1 MFVPIKRAISEQIVK
16 KPFNDASTFKNW
28 IKFDGRL
35 GDITYVCTMTDDAI
49 EIDRDA
55 EEFGLVEHLDELRRL
70 DEDLNACEAALSRT
84 REQLDALQVRSQ
96 LEEDTVESW
105 MKSAGNK
112 RKRSVTAETVREK
125 RLRRNPLPSPSEEG
139 SYTAKLATETTEEP
153 VEMLTSNLE
162 TEAEELGTRIQDLDA
177 ECETLQRHLMQQSFF
192 LRESCIQA
200 RNTLT
205 RSAIGRDF
213 VHSAK
218 E

>member
-1 MFVPIKRAISEQIVK
+1 MK

-35 GDITYVCTMTDDAI
+35 DDITYVCTMTDDAI

-55 EEFGLVEHLDELRRL
+55 EEFGLVDHLEDGRRL
-70 DEDLNACEAALSRT
+70 EQELDSCETALAGA

-96 LEEDTVESW
+96 LVEDTVESW

-112 RKRSVTAETVREK
+112 RKRSMTSETVREK
-125 RLRRNPLPSPSEEG
+125 RLRRNPLPSPSEGE
-139 SYTAKLATETTEEP
+139 SYTANLDTETTEEP
-153 VEMLTSNLE
+153 VGMLTSDLE
-162 TEAEELGTRIQDLDA
+162 TQAEELRTRIQDLEA
-177 ECETLQRHLMQQSFF
+177 ECEALQRQLVQQNFF

-200 RNTLT
+200 RNAIT

-213 VHSAK
+213 VHAAK